1 MGLGSCSLPGFVI
14 NLVRFWGFCEM
25 VYCVKKRL
33 VICGRFARAT
43 SSGRSGGHDSGEI
56 AAPT

>member
-14 NLVRFWGFCEM
+14 NLVRFWGHCER

-43 SSGRSGGHDSGEI
+43 SSGRSRG
-56 AAPT
+56 A